1 MLFAVWDS
9 ETTGL
14 PLHPDAAL
22 HLQPKMIEFGGI
34 ITDGFDI
41 FDEVNFKIN
50 PEQKLESVITDITG
64 ITDDD
69 LKDQPTF
76 DHYIPDIRRY
86 FEQARG
92 RVSHNLA
99 FDRGILSFD
108 LRRYGKTL
116 QDVNWFPGI
125 EICTVEQTFQEYGKR
140 KKLKD
145 LYEELVGPH
154 TQTHRALEDVYML
167 HAICQKIGLYEA
179 FNVDHQ

>member
-1 MLFAVWDS
+1 MLFAVFDT

-14 PLHPDAAL
+14 PLHPDARL
-22 HLQPKMIEFGGI
+22 SLQPKIIEFGGI

-41 FDEVNFKIN
+41 FDEITFKVN
-50 PEQKLESVITDITG
+50 PEEKLEEIITDITG

-69 LKDQPTF
+69 LIDAEPFDFHIPT
-76 DHYIPDIRRY
+76 IRRY

-92 RVSHNLA
+92 RVSHNLS
-99 FDRGILSFD
+99 FDRGVLKFD
-108 LRRYGKTL
+108 LSRYNRTL
-116 QDVNWFPGI
+116 QDISWLPGI

-140 KKLKD
+140 KKLKE
-145 LYEELVGPH
+145 LYAELVGEH

-179 FNVDHQ
+179 FNTDHQ